1 MMDQIKLLNK
11 NHEKQTN
18 NNNKMP
24 SELQR
29 KLTMLLPNLSQDSNY
44 EV

>member
-29 KLTMLLPNLSQDSNY
+29 KLTMLLNLSQDSNY